1 MKGFVRRPL
10 LTATLFSGLLLTGG
24 CMVGPDYKRPS
35 LDMPNAFQ
43 EAAATDASFANLD
56 WWELFADDKL
66 DALIREALANNRDLG
81 VAVARIEEAAA
92 LLRIERANQYPFLDA
107 EAGAG
112 RSSPSRNILA
122 TAETESSYFFNGAAS
137 FEVDLWGKLRR
148 ATEAARADLLT
159 SENSARN
166 VTISLISAVA
176 TTYFQLLDLDDRLRI
191 SIRTQKSR
199 EDALGIIKERY
210 AKGTVPELDVNQ
222 AEIEA
227 ADAQASVAVFDRAVR
242 QTENALSVLVGSRPR
257 AIERGSELARQS
269 LPVEVPAGLPLSLLE
284 RRPDILAAEQQLAAE
299 TARIGVARA
308 QRLPSLSLTASF
320 GYASRDL
327 SDLVEGDSESWNVLG
342 NLFAPIFNAGQLK
355 SVEEAQRQRAEQARL
370 NYEQAVINGLRDV
383 DDSLTGLRTSGDE
396 HLARQRQLA
405 AARTAARLSRAR
417 YDGGLVSY
425 LEVLDSERSLFQ
437 AELLESQTRQQQ
449 LSAAVSLYRALGGG
463 WSPSDDQPN
472 EE

>member
-148 ATEAARADLLT
+148 ATEASRADLLT

-327 SDLVEGDSESWNVLG
+327 SDLIEGDSESWNVLG

>member
-327 SDLVEGDSESWNVLG
+327 SDLIEGDSESWNVLG